1 MVADECDGAR
11 TWRPWVDVALFG
23 ALRDPAWAFDRE
35 RIDHELRETWGS
47 EGVVVEAGRA

>member
-1 MVADECDGAR
+1 MIADECDGAR

-23 ALRDPAWAFDRE
+23 ASRDPAWALIVNGSTTSYVKR
-35 RIDHELRETWGS
+35 GS